1 MSVDMATVRAQARP
15 AMAGQARCGM
25 RGEVRPG
32 MVNSDCARQVG
43 RAVPAVVNS
52 IVAIPAA
59 PVAA

>member
-15 AMAGQARCGM
+15 AMAGQARYGM
-25 RGEVRPG
+25 RGEVRPA
-32 MVNSDCARQVG
+32 MVNSDGAREVG